1 LVFLDLSISSM
12 GTFNAESKPLFS
24 IVLVNYKTLDLTK
37 VCLDLLSAHAQKAGI
52 AVWVVDNGSADAS
65 TEYLRSLDWINLIE
79 RKSLTPE
86 PGHIAHGNA
95 LDMALEKVDTDYVF
109 LLHTDTFVF
118 DPQVFTMMLEHCR
131 QDPTVVAVGC
141 TEQLN
146 RGVPRTLWRFTSRL
160 AKHHFRRLKLS
171 LGLRSRDPK
180 PYRETHLKSF
190 CTLWNSKIIK
200 QHGLHFQLDER
211 VPGYALQDGLID
223 IGYKVVFLS
232 PRKIFKYLD
241 HIQAGTVAAG
251 GGYGQHHRRTKMYEN
266 ILKRFNTLNTP
277 TA

>member
-1 LVFLDLSISSM
+1 M
-12 GTFNAESKPLFS
+12 CTFNAESKPLFS

-79 RKSLTPE
+79 RTSLTPE

-131 QDPTVVAVGC
+131 QNPTVAAVGC

-200 QHGLHFQLDER
+200 QHGLRFQLDER

-232 PRKIFKYLD
+232 PRKIFNYLD